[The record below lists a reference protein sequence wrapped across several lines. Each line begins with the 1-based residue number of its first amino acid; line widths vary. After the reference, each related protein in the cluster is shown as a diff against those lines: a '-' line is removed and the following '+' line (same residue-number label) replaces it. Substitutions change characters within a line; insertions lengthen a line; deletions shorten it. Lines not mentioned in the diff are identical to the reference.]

1 MRRTAHLAGT
11 TAAAIIVGLTL
22 SQMATAWAE
31 TATGIV
37 YEDTNVNARFD
48 DDESGVADVMVSNGR
63 EITKTDPDGRY
74 SIEVNDGDVLF
85 VIKPTGYMTP
95 VDDQQLPQFHY
106 IHSPNGTPPEISLRY
121 PGIAPTGP
129 LPASIDFGLTP
140 QNEDGPFEVILFA
153 DTQPQSDVEIDFIRD
168 DIVAEL
174 VGTGAAFAVT
184 VGDIMFDDLALFPRY
199 NDVMSQMGVP
209 VYNVPGNHEL
219 NFLSP
224 DDKYSLETYK
234 RLIGP
239 ATYAWAFGGVHFIAI
254 DNVDYQGFDAGR
266 EEPTY
271 RGNGIYEGRISS
283 NDLAFVENYLANIDK
298 GERVVIL
305 HHIPLRTYQD
315 PDAPNINTTNKAQ
328 LFSILSGHNVYAAHG
343 HTHTTEHHY
352 FGAEDGFDGPS
363 RLHSHVLTTVSG
375 SWWSGPNDARGIAMA
390 MQRDGTPN
398 GYHIARFD
406 GPDMSVRFKAA
417 SMPETHQMRIMFDS
431 QFHQM
436 AAPIFKD
443 YRHGGLTAGRITAD
457 QATSTD
463 ILVNFFDGGPKTTL
477 TVAIN
482 GGEPVPMT
490 RVNEPDPSAHELF
503 ERFASVRKP
512 WVKAEMVSHLY
523 RADLPVSVTAGAN
536 TVSVTAID
544 EFGATHV
551 QNAVLEVTATNRQP

>member
-1 MRRTAHLAGT
+1 MPGT
-11 TAAAIIVGLTL
+11 TSLTGIAA
-22 SQMATAWAE
+22 MATTLCLAVVMVAPAAAE
-31 TATGIV
+31 TARGFV
-37 YEDTNVNARFD
+37 YEDINSNAQRD
-48 DDESGVADVMVSNGR
+48 DAEPGIAGVMVSNGR
-63 EITKTDPDGRY
+63 EITKTGPDGSY
-74 SIEVNDGDVLF
+74 KIAIKDADILF

-95 VDDQQLPQFHY
+95 VDEQQLPQFHY
-106 IHSPNGTPPEISLRY
+106 IHSPNGTPPEIKLRY
-121 PGIAPTGP
+121 PGIDPTGP
-129 LPASIDFGLTP
+129 LPASIDFGLTS
-140 QNEDGPFEVILFA
+140 QDEDGPFEVILFA

-174 VGTGAAFAVT
+174 VETDAAFAVT

-199 NDVMSQMGVP
+199 NEVMSQMGVP

-239 ATYAWAFGGVHFIAI
+239 ATYAWSFGGVHFIAI
-254 DNVDYQGFDAGR
+254 DNVDYLGFDAGR

-271 RGNGIYEGRISS
+271 RGNGIYEGRISA
-283 NDLAFVENYLANIDK
+283 DGLAFVENYLANINK

-315 PDAPNINTTNKAQ
+315 PEAPNINTTNKKD
-328 LFSILSGHNVYAAHG
+328 LFKILSGHTVYAAHG

-352 FGAEDGFDGPS
+352 FGPADGFDGPQP
-363 RLHSHVLTTVSG
+363 LHSHVLTTVSG

-406 GPDMSVRFKAA
+406 GADMSVRFKPA
-417 SMPETHQMRIMFDS
+417 SQPETNQMRIMFDS

-457 QATSTD
+457 QVSSTD
-463 ILVNFFDGGPKTTL
+463 ILVNFFDGGPRTTL
-477 TVAIN
+477 TVSVN
-482 GGEPVPMT
+482 GADPVAM
-490 RVNEPDPSAHELF
+490 VQVSEPDPSAHELF

-512 WVKAEMVSHLY
+512 WVKAEKASHLY
-523 RADLPVSVTAGAN
+523 RVDLPISVDAGAN
-536 TVSVTAID
+536 TVTVTATD
-544 EFGATHV
+544 EFGKTHV
-551 QNAVLEVTATNRQP
+551 QHTVLEVSATATER